1 MSAPN
6 GPIADLSYRN
16 YDGPKSIDGLRWW
29 PIAKNGIRG
38 AMRKKF
44 FWVLVALAML
54 PYLFLIIQM
63 IVLNAITSQGD
74 DEVTRNLPTFIQMLA
89 GAYGNTVWVM
99 FVALL
104 VGTGSIAADNRA
116 NALQV
121 YLSKPITRRDYVIG
135 KLMSVFVPVYA
146 VSLLPMLIATSFAAF
161 DQGVVSFFQD
171 HPSLYFKLFVL
182 AAVPAIAHSS
192 LICGLSAWN
201 KTPWMVGV
209 IYVAIYFFWNAVSMI
224 ASFAMRNQ
232 IGDEAAITLRF
243 FSIDGAISGLGY
255 RIIGSMPGQG
265 FGAARDVFPAPL
277 PLFALLAAFVILGVF
292 LCYSRVRAVE
302 VISG

>member
-1 MSAPN
+1 MSAPG

-16 YDGPKSIDGLRWW
+16 YDGPKSVDGFRWW
-29 PIAKNGIRG
+29 SIAKNGIRG

-63 IVLNAITSQGD
+63 ILLSTITSVN
-74 DEVTRNLPTFIQMLA
+74 EAASENMPTFVEMLA
-89 GAYGNTVWVM
+89 GAYGNSWWVL

-121 YLSKPITRRDYVIG
+121 YLSKPITRKDYLIG

-146 VSLLPMLIATSFAAF
+146 VTLLPMLMATSFAAF
-161 DQGVVSFFQD
+161 DQGVGAFISE
-171 HPSLYFKLFVL
+171 HPVLFPSIIVV
-182 AAVPAIAHSS
+182 AAIPAIVHAS
-192 LICGLSAWN
+192 LLCGISAWN
-201 KTPWMVGV
+201 KTPWAVGV
-209 IYVAIYFFWNAVSMI
+209 SYVGVVFFWNI
-224 ASFAMRNQ
+224 ASTILVFA
-232 IGDEAAITLRF
+232 IGQDIGSQAATTIRF

-255 RIIGSMPGQG
+255 RILGNMPRQG
-265 FGAARDVFPAPL
+265 FGGDRVVFPDPVPL
-277 PLFALLAAFVILGVF
+277 AMLLAVAIAIGIL
-292 LCYSRVRAVE
+292 LCYRRIRAVE
-302 VISG
+302 VVTG